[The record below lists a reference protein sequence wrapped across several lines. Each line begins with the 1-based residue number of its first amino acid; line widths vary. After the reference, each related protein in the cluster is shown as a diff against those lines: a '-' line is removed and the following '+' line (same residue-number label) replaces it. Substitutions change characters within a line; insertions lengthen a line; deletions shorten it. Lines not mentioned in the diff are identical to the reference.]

1 MKFTAD
7 VRTHQG
13 AHMEHRQIRGEGL
26 ARGLGWFSIGLGL
39 AEMASP
45 QSVAQLVGIEDGART
60 RALIRGYGA
69 RELANGV
76 AILSQPDARWLWA
89 RVAGDVVDLSSL
101 AAALQRDAG
110 DHRKVAL
117 GLASV
122 AGVMVADIV
131 AARRLGSVSNG
142 AVRPPARK
150 DNTVRVSKTF
160 TINRSREEVYGFWR
174 QLDNLPRFMTHL
186 ESVELLGNRR
196 SRWTARGP
204 GGMKVAWEAET
215 IEDTPNRS
223 ISWRSLPDSQI
234 QNRGTVRFDRAP
246 GNRGTELRVLLEYS
260 PPGGRAANMLVKL
273 IGQSPEQVI
282 QEDLRRL
289 KQLLETGE
297 IPTSSGSSNLM
308 RPAQPTGYG
317 EPSMAGGRR

>member
-1 MKFTAD
+1 
-7 VRTHQG
+7 
-13 AHMEHRQIRGEGL
+13 MEHTQARGEGL

-76 AILSQPDARWLWA
+76 AILTQPDARWLWA

-101 AAALQRDAG
+101 AAALQRDGADG
-110 DHRKVAL
+110 RKVAL
-117 GLASV
+117 GFASV
-122 AGVMVADIV
+122 AGVMVADII
-131 AARRLGSVSNG
+131 AARRLGSQSSASLG
-142 AVRPPARK
+142 SETRK
-150 DNTVRVSKTF
+150 DNTLRVSKTF

-174 QLDNLPRFMTHL
+174 QLDNLPRFMSHL
-186 ESVELLGNRR
+186 ESVELLGNHR
-196 SRWTARGP
+196 SRWVARGP
-204 GGMKVAWEAET
+204 AGFTVAWDAET
-215 IEDTPNRS
+215 IEDAPNRS
-223 ISWRSLPDSQI
+223 ISWRSLPGSQI
-234 QNRGTVRFDRAP
+234 DNRGTVRFDRAP
-246 GNRGTELRVLLEYS
+246 GNRGTELRVLLEYA
-260 PPGGRAANMLVKL
+260 PPGGRAADILVKM

-297 IPTSSGSSNLM
+297 IATSFGSSALTQ
-308 RPAQPTGYG
+308 PAQPTGHG
-317 EPSMAGGRR
+317 EPQLAGGRR

>member
-1 MKFTAD
+1 
-7 VRTHQG
+7 
-13 AHMEHRQIRGEGL
+13 MEQQTRGEGL

-39 AEMASP
+39 AEIASP
-45 QSVAQLVGIEDGART
+45 QSVAQLVGIEDGTRT

-69 RELANGV
+69 REIANGV

-101 AAALQRDAG
+101 AATLQRPDTEARRG
-110 DHRKVAL
+110 RVAF

-131 AARRLGSVSNG
+131 AARQLGSGS
-142 AVRPPARK
+142 ADSLRQDKRK

-174 QLDNLPRFMTHL
+174 KLDNLPRFMTHL
-186 ESVELLGNRR
+186 ESVELLGNNR

-204 GGMKVAWEAET
+204 GGFKVVWEAEM
-215 IEDTPNRS
+215 IEDAPNRS
-223 ISWRSLPDSQI
+223 VSWRSLPGSQI
-234 QNRGTVRFDRAP
+234 ENRGTVRFDRAP
-246 GNRGTELRVLLEYS
+246 GNRGTELRVLLEYA
-260 PPGGRAANMLVKL
+260 PPGGRAANMLVKA
-273 IGQSPEQVI
+273 IGQSPEQAI

-297 IPTSSGSSNLM
+297 IPTSSVSS
-308 RPAQPTGYG
+308 RSPQPAGHG
-317 EPSMAGGRR
+317 ESRAAGGRR